1 MNDTYN
7 MDCMDYMRAQPDKA
21 FDLAVVDPPYY
32 SNAYSIITPGG
43 NLTTPGIERRKYD
56 MPHWEP
62 PSQEYFNE
70 LFRVSKEQIIFG
82 INYFPTN
89 PGWGRIVWDKCK
101 DNGTDFSDCEI
112 AYCSLLKHVKIFR
125 FLWNGMLQGTPGNG
139 TKAQGNKALNE
150 ARIHPTQKPVE
161 LYRWIF
167 REFAKPGDKVLDTH
181 LGSQSSRIAAYDEGL
196 DFVGLEIDKNYF
208 DRGEERFASYVA
220 QLSLFAGGST

>member
-1 MNDTYN
+1 
-7 MDCMDYMRAQPDKA
+7 MDCMDFMRDVPNG
-21 FDLAVVDPPYY
+21 FYDLAVVDPPYY
-32 SNAYSIITPGG
+32 ANAYSIITPGG
-43 NLTTPGIERRKYD
+43 NLSTTGVERRKYE

-62 PSQEYFNE
+62 PTQEYFDE

-82 INYFPTN
+82 INYFPIN

-139 TKAQGNKALNE
+139 TKALGNKALNE
-150 ARIHPTQKPVE
+150 TRIHPTQKPVE

-167 REFAKPGDKVLDTH
+167 RTFAKPGDRILDTH
-181 LGSQSSRIAAYDEGL
+181 LGSQSSRIAAYDAGL

-208 DRGEERFASYVA
+208 DRGEERFAAYIA
-220 QLSLFAGGST
+220 QMSLFEGGNS